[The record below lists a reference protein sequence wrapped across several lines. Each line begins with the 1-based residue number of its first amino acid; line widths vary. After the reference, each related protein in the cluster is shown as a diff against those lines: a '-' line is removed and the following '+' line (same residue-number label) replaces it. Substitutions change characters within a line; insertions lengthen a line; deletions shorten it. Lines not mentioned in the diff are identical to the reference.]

1 MERINNIIGDEL
13 TEVLHDEFDEM
24 IENGCE
30 FDDIEEL
37 MFSYGLEMEYLEE
50 LLF

>member
-13 TEVLHDEFDEM
+13 TEVLHDEFNELL
-24 IENGCE
+24 E
-30 FDDIEEL
+30 FGADYEDVEDL
-37 MFSYGLEMEYLEE
+37 MLSYGLEMDYLEE